1 MVLRPYYIVIGI
13 FSEPVFC
20 EFFVKQTIFL
30 SRFAV
35 FCRINKQKSKKRFPT
50 LCSDK
55 KSFKNKSLLFSF
67 YAPPNPL
74 RHDRLLKDLMPQAAE
89 NRFRHRCFCRILSV
103 GRSAVFSRSAD
114 ARIGKVR
121 YIICRTAE
129 KGCRR
134 TEYRITVFFSFVL
147 YKRGL
152 IALREISAKI
162 SGYRKT
168 HAILTEL

>member
-1 MVLRPYYIVIGI
+1 MSFLLKRADAVRRP
-13 FSEPVFC
+13 PVFC
-20 EFFVKQTIFL
+20 GLLRHVFCGFFVKQTIFL

-74 RHDRLLKDLMPQAAE
+74 RHDRLLKDLLPQATE

-103 GRSAVFSRSAD
+103 GRSAVFSRSAY

-134 TEYRITVFFSFVL
+134 TECRITVFSL
-147 YKRGL
+147 C
-152 IALREISAKI
+152 II
-162 SGYRKT
+162 
-168 HAILTEL
+168 

>member
-1 MVLRPYYIVIGI
+1 MQPRNFCLLRHV
-13 FSEPVFC
+13 VC
-20 EFFVKQTIFL
+20 FFVKQTVFL

-55 KSFKNKSLLFSF
+55 KSFKNKSLLFSLLCI
-67 YAPPNPL
+67 PPNPL
-74 RHDRLLKDLMPQAAE
+74 RHDRLLKDLLPQAAE

-103 GRSAVFSRSAD
+103 GRSAVFSRSAY

-129 KGCRR
+129 KGCCR
-134 TEYRITVFFSFVL
+134 TEYRITVFSL
-147 YKRGL
+147 L
-152 IALREISAKI
+152 
-162 SGYRKT
+162 
-168 HAILTEL
+168 

>member
-1 MVLRPYYIVIGI
+1 MVSDALFRQKI
-13 FSEPVFC
+13 FQ
-20 EFFVKQTIFL
+20 KQISPFL
-30 SRFAV
+30 L
-35 FCRINKQKSKKRFPT
+35 
-50 LCSDK
+50 LC
-55 KSFKNKSLLFSF
+55 
-67 YAPPNPL
+67 PPSSL
-74 RHDRLLKDLMPQAAE
+74 RHDRLLNDLMPQAAE

-121 YIICRTAE
+121 YIIFMTAE
-129 KGCRR
+129 KGCR

-162 SGYRKT
+162 SAERCALNKIQLLRGRKRCKFLAT
-168 HAILTEL
+168 PRCLLLQV

>member
-1 MVLRPYYIVIGI
+1 MQKGKSGFRRSVPTKNLSKTNLS
-13 FSEPVFC
+13 FSPFM
-20 EFFVKQTIFL
+20 
-30 SRFAV
+30 
-35 FCRINKQKSKKRFPT
+35 
-50 LCSDK
+50 
-55 KSFKNKSLLFSF
+55 
-67 YAPPNPL
+67 PPNPL

-103 GRSAVFSRSAD
+103 GRSAAFSRSAG

-121 YIICRTAE
+121 YIIFMTAE
-129 KGCRR
+129 KRLPPNR
-134 TEYRITVFFSFVL
+134 MSDNRFFSFVL

-152 IALREISAKI
+152 ITLREISAKI

>member
-1 MVLRPYYIVIGI
+1 M
-13 FSEPVFC
+13 
-20 EFFVKQTIFL
+20 
-30 SRFAV
+30 
-35 FCRINKQKSKKRFPT
+35 
-50 LCSDK
+50 
-55 KSFKNKSLLFSF
+55 
-67 YAPPNPL
+67 PPNPL
-74 RHDRLLKDLMPQAAE
+74 RHDRLLKDLMPQATE

-103 GRSAVFSRSAD
+103 GRSAAFSRSAY

-134 TEYRITVFFSFVL
+134 TECRITVFFSFVL

-162 SGYRKT
+162 SEERRALNKIQLLRGRKRCKF
-168 HAILTEL
+168 LTAPVVYYYKYKKRPAF